1 MASHQG
7 KREHPVESVWG
18 DHDEVHGGAQ
28 RGTSKGDFSM
38 RKTVSYYWRELVYRM
53 DDESIRSW
61 LVAFASAIGI
71 VLGIRVLCQL
81 LVLVMG

>member
-1 MASHQG
+1 
-7 KREHPVESVWG
+7 
-18 DHDEVHGGAQ
+18 
-28 RGTSKGDFSM
+28 M

-81 LVLVMG
+81 LVIVMGR